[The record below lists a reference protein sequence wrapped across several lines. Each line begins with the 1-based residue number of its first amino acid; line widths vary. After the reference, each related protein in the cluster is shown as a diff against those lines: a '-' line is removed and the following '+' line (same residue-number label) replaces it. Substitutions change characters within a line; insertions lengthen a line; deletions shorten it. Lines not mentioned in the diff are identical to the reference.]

1 MFVEIAAPA
10 VAGRGIL
17 YMAQSLQDGS
27 GQEKGIGASRL
38 TAQACSFYVDVN
50 VAVGLMPPRE
60 AWCAQV
66 ARR

>member
-1 MFVEIAAPA
+1 
-10 VAGRGIL
+10 
-17 YMAQSLQDGS
+17 MAQSLQDGS